1 MDGGK
6 FKSKLPEVNTRAVS
20 RRQNEL
26 ILTISPTAIL
36 NFPTNSLLSSRH
48 NPGINLRYFPFKFP
62 ATPWWH
68 LLKTLVTPSLLCV
81 HIHSLSSD

>member
-6 FKSKLPEVNTRAVS
+6 LSEVNASAVS

-26 ILTISPTAIL
+26 VGKFKMAAGDMV
-36 NFPTNSLLSSRH
+36 SLS
-48 NPGINLRYFPFKFP
+48 
-62 ATPWWH
+62 
-68 LLKTLVTPSLLCV
+68 CV